1 MMLDEKVCFLSFQFP
16 KRLFRSPYSYSYY
29 CKDEPGCSFAKGA
42 WLLQEVKWTTY
53 SAAHL
58 IILFVFAVCLLKKIC
73 GLCRQLFLFLKIAAC
88 VASPRREEDSIDMVY
103 SKWIMPKMAP
113 LFPKCLWPCHHSIPL
128 QAQTLF
134 LQKHHRRAWEG
145 GCWNTLEQVKFLMCL
160 CPTWTLSEYF
170 ETRWNTLAFVP
181 HEHLVNICR
190 CFSSR

>member
-1 MMLDEKVCFLSFQFP
+1 MKRYVFFLFNFP
-16 KRLFRSPYSYSYY
+16 NVFS
-29 CKDEPGCSFAKGA
+29 
-42 WLLQEVKWTTY
+42 EVLILI
-53 SAAHL
+53 L
-58 IILFVFAVCLLKKIC
+58 IIVRMNQVVHLQKEHDYYKKWSEQRTQQRTWSSSLCLRFVLLKKIC

-170 ETRWNTLAFVP
+170 GTRWNTLAFVP